1 MGSRFVV
8 VVDELDKDAFEVTLV
23 SDEQPVQAFDPH
35 GANESLG
42 ECVRARCSDRRID
55 HACTDRGHHF
65 VEGTD
70 ELRVAI
76 ANQELDGATLVLEH
90 GCEVA
95 RLLGDPAPDR
105 VLGHTSEEDLAALEI
120 DEEQD
125 IDLSKARGVD
135 GEEVAR
141 ERAGSLGAKELC
153 PRRTRS
159 AWCRFEAMTSK
170 HVPDT
175 SSQRRRRRAFDIRQ
189 RCGDSPTAGSRE
201 RDER

>member
-76 ANQELDGATLVLEH
+76 ANPDLLCATN
-90 GCEVA
+90 
-95 RLLGDPAPDR
+95 
-105 VLGHTSEEDLAALEI
+105 EE
-120 DEEQD
+120 
-125 IDLSKARGVD
+125 
-135 GEEVAR
+135 
-141 ERAGSLGAKELC
+141 
-153 PRRTRS
+153 RS
-159 AWCRFEAMTSK
+159 AK
-170 HVPDT
+170 
-175 SSQRRRRRAFDIRQ
+175 
-189 RCGDSPTAGSRE
+189 
-201 RDER
+201 